1 VRALYNGGFE
11 SESRDVRPSLGTT
24 VSRGSSSRRTFHGRR
39 RLSSPLQASVLRVGC
54 ASIIVRKRIEPAA
67 PPGPIP
73 AGRHLE
79 SRLAQFG
86 PEAPFPLHRF
96 PRSRSSNHTRSV
108 FHKTCVY
115 QRYSVSARPHHP
127 PECMEGGLERVYAPG
142 IRGRA
147 REGSCYYHFESGQ
160 RRGRLKRDVC
170 IRLCLLDIDHTLRV
184 EAKTLKERCRSLCTT
199 KPPELK
205 SHRTG
210 AQELQVLRHRVARRS
225 RSFGANHRL
234 KSQ

>member
-127 PECMEGGLERVYAPG
+127 PPSAWRGDWRGCMRRAFAGGPEKAH
-142 IRGRA
+142 A
-147 REGSCYYHFESGQ
+147 
-160 RRGRLKRDVC
+160 
-170 IRLCLLDIDHTLRV
+170 TT
-184 EAKTLKERCRSLCTT
+184 TLK
-199 KPPELK
+199 
-205 SHRTG
+205 
-210 AQELQVLRHRVARRS
+210 VAS
-225 RSFGANHRL
+225 AGVD
-234 KSQ
+234 